1 MLKRILVADVGSTFT
16 NVSLLEV
23 TADGIHIIDSSA
35 SPTTVSGPGLDVMVG
50 VKNAVEKLQERTG
63 ITFICN
69 DGLLSPSNGSSGVDC
84 FVSTC
89 SAGGGL
95 KVLAAGLSDQI
106 TVESAQRAALGAGA
120 IVTDVLSLNQAAI
133 VLENIRRVQNT
144 PYDMILV
151 TGGTDGGNVQDVLDL
166 VEFLCLAT
174 QSSAST
180 SHRKLPFVYAGNK
193 DAQPYLEDIVH
204 DSIQLICVDNV
215 RPSVEKESLDHVH
228 EVIQEL
234 FLQHAM
240 SSVPGFADLASWAQD
255 RIKPT
260 PVSIGEILGQM
271 ASKSG
276 DNILAVDIG
285 GATTDVFSFLNGQFF
300 RSASANAGMSKRIG
314 SATNTV
320 RPDLVARWL
329 PKPIDEAELL
339 VRNWLLNKTLRPS
352 TLPQTADEL
361 MLEQSFAREA
371 IRLSLNDHK
380 QVAKGLRGIKIQ
392 RQIGDVFTQSGTADT
407 LLNLMDVGRVIGL
420 GGVLAKA
427 PRPAQAMSVILDG
440 LEPEGVTNL
449 YVDTGSFLPYAG
461 LLYAGMMDLD
471 AFWNMEPL
479 KLLATCIAPLGP
491 RVKKGTVIATVALND
506 TKYEIVSGRLALI
519 SLGLRAGNTIEI
531 SPRRDFDVGAGRGN
545 VVRTLVPESELGLVL
560 DGRSRPLALPDR
572 DNERVATLRAW
583 YESIDA
589 YPDQVL
595 HSTI

>member
-1 MLKRILVADVGSTFT
+1 MLKRILFADVGSTFT
-16 NVSLLEV
+16 SVSLLEA

-63 ITFICN
+63 ITFVCD

-120 IVTDVLSLNQAAI
+120 IVTDVLSLNQTAI
-133 VLENIRRVQNT
+133 VLENIRRIENT

-174 QSSAST
+174 QSSTST
-180 SHRKLPFVYAGNK
+180 SHRKLPLVYAGNK

-204 DSIQLICVDNV
+204 GSIQLICVDNV

-240 SSVPGFADLASWAQD
+240 SSVPGFPDLASWAQD

-300 RSASANAGMSKRIG
+300 RSASANAGMSKRIE

-361 MLEQSFAREA
+361 MLEQSFAKEA

-392 RQIGDVFTQSGTADT
+392 REIGDVFTQSGTAHT
-407 LLNLMDVGRVIGL
+407 LLNLIDVGQVIGL

-427 PRPAQAMSVILDG
+427 PRPAQAMSVLLDG

-449 YVDTGSFLPYAG
+449 YVDTGRFLPYAG
-461 LLYAGMMDLD
+461 LLYAGMMDVD
-471 AFWNMEPL
+471 ALWNMEPL
-479 KLLATCIAPLGP
+479 KLLATCISPLGP
-491 RVKKGTVIATVALND
+491 RVKKGTVIATVALDD
-506 TKYEIVSGRLALI
+506 TKYEIVSGQITLI
-519 SLGLRAGNTIEI
+519 PLGLQAGNSVEI
-531 SPRRDFDVGAGRGN
+531 FPRRDFDVGAGRGN
-545 VVRTLVPESELGLVL
+545 VVRTLVPKSELGLVL

-572 DNERVATLRAW
+572 DNERVTTLRAW

>member
-16 NVSLLEV
+16 SVSLLEA
-23 TADGIHIIDSSA
+23 TGDDIHIIDSSA
-35 SPTTVSGPGLDVMVG
+35 SPTTVNGNGLDVMVG
-50 VKNAVEKLQERTG
+50 VKNAVEKLEERTG
-63 ITFICN
+63 ITVVSA
-69 DGLLSPSNGSSGVDC
+69 DGLLSPSNGNSGVDC

-133 VLENIRRVQNT
+133 VLQNIRRVEST

-180 SHRKLPFVYAGNK
+180 NQRKIPLVYAGNK

-204 DSIQLICVDNV
+204 SSIQLICVDNV

-276 DNILAVDIG
+276 DNIMAVDIG

-314 SATNTV
+314 SMNTV

-407 LLNLMDVGRVIGL
+407 LLNLMDVSRVIGL

-427 PRPAQAMSVILDG
+427 PRPAQAMSVLLDG

-449 YVDTGSFLPYAG
+449 YVDTGRFLPYAG
-461 LLYAGMMDLD
+461 LLYAGMMDVD
-471 AFWNMEPL
+471 ALWNMEPL
-479 KLLATCIAPLGP
+479 KLLATCISPLGP
-491 RVKKGTVIATVALND
+491 RVKKDTVIATMVLDDA
-506 TKYEIVSGRLALI
+506 KYEIVSGKVTLI
-519 SLGLRAGNTIEI
+519 PLGLRAGNSVEI
-531 SPRRDFDVGAGRGN
+531 FPRRDFDVGAGRGN
-545 VVRTLVPESELGLVL
+545 VVRTLVPKSELGLVL

-572 DNERVATLRAW
+572 DNERVTTLRAW

>member
-16 NVSLLEV
+16 SVSLLEA
-23 TADGIHIIDSSA
+23 TSDGIHIIDSSA
-35 SPTTVSGPGLDVMVG
+35 SPTTVSGNGLDVMVG
-50 VKNAVEKLQERTG
+50 VKNAVEKLEERTG
-63 ITFICN
+63 ITVVSA
-69 DGLLSPSNGSSGVDC
+69 DGLLSPSNGNSGVDC

-133 VLENIRRVQNT
+133 VLQNIRRVEST

-180 SHRKLPFVYAGNK
+180 NQHKIPLVYAGNK

-204 DSIQLICVDNV
+204 SSIQLICVDNV

-240 SSVPGFADLASWAQD
+240 SSVPGFGDLASWAQD

-276 DNILAVDIG
+276 DNIMAVDIG

-314 SATNTV
+314 SMNTV

-407 LLNLMDVGRVIGL
+407 LLNLMDVSRVIGL

-427 PRPAQAMSVILDG
+427 PRPAQAMSVLLDG

-449 YVDTGSFLPYAG
+449 YVDTGRFLPYAG

-471 AFWNMEPL
+471 ALWNMEPL
-479 KLLATCIAPLGP
+479 KLLATCITPLGP
-491 RVKKGTVIATVALND
+491 RVKKGTVIATVVLND
-506 TKYEIVSGRLALI
+506 TKYEIVSGNLALI